1 MFVRVTW
8 TDGSPDRWQAVTEEA
23 RQSMLQELRSQP
35 GWVATALLADRQTG
49 ADMTVGYWES
59 QEALQASEPGHAD
72 RLRRLEARGARV
84 QEIERVEIVHLER
97 SAPPQEHTFVRVNDL
112 RGTPTTLEEAIAF
125 VREQVAPLL
134 KRQKGFRALI
144 VGVNL
149 DNGRSLVSSIWDS
162 AADREA
168 RDAALIEL
176 RRQGA
181 QIAGAEQTRVEL
193 YEVLALVEKS
203 QGALAGQH

>member
-1 MFVRVTW
+1 M
-8 TDGSPDRWQAVTEEA
+8 
-23 RQSMLQELRSQP
+23 
-35 GWVATALLADRQTG
+35 
-49 ADMTVGYWES
+49 
-59 QEALQASEPGHAD
+59 
-72 RLRRLEARGARV
+72 
-84 QEIERVEIVHLER
+84 
-97 SAPPQEHTFVRVNDL
+97 VRVNDL

-144 VGVNL
+144 VGVNR

-181 QIAGAEQTRVEL
+181 QIAGAEQTKVEL